1 MVRPKILCRNL
12 VIVDSALRFRA
23 IEVVVHPS
31 PNYRKRF
38 NEKSTSEKKR
48 HIELAVGNIYKFW
61 VYNITISVI
70 FMNFPFS
77 IFHQVANL
85 FRNSPFVNVNQ
96 SFVCLTH

>member
-38 NEKSTSEKKR
+38 NEKSTSEKKS
-48 HIELAVGNIYKFW
+48 HIKLAVGNIYKFW

-70 FMNFPFS
+70 FMRISRFQF
-77 IFHQVANL
+77 FTKL
-85 FRNSPFVNVNQ
+85 LTYFVIAPLLM
-96 SFVCLTH
+96 LTNRLSV